1 MAEERDT
8 GILDPT
14 DFTEPDELFDY
25 TDYVTSRPDV
35 DPIDYVITSQHTAYS
50 NAPEAE
56 VDSNLAESFLHG
68 LTLHNYGSAPE
79 NLFSTEGAAYLVGS
93 FIPLVTINRMAVA
106 HTPKLLA
113 GLRNVIGGKPTGLTK
128 ALQSQQVEFGSRI
141 ALEAGVWTG
150 LDAELEG
157 VDGYKEALAYTALG
171 EGLFLGIQQGIKS
184 KLKLKNGVGVE
195 EPGPTSVT
203 GREILDDIFAGP
215 VKNIDEK
222 GVKDFYS
229 MKARYDEN
237 LADEIQ
243 ELVLESKRI
252 QDAKLAQ
259 ARSMYSNTM
268 RYTSDEL
275 PNISLNVDDSVS
287 VMTPE
292 GVYKI
297 SKDDI
302 KNWKANPV
310 IKQPVAKKDLK
321 VMRATQPDKKL
332 KDVLTEEQA
341 NTIVEQLSNR
351 ANFLKP
357 KDIKKFNPFY
367 YYSKF
372 GAKDTVTKKKQ
383 VRRVKRATKKQE
395 AQKERGSITGDKL
408 ITYHATIR
416 GLRGSANEKNFNEV
430 LAQFLTGETKAV
442 KAGKLQDFKRLEISR
457 YLDKSTKERLAKVP
471 DEFGVT
477 TPDPI
482 LTQVG
487 KGKRKTEVV
496 RGLGPEPSRKELAA
510 MEAASKREAADPLI
524 QAWKAKNKVKVLDP
538 AVDPLGGRQVAR
550 PRKSKLPTEDQ
561 AVKAAEILE
570 EGRVE
575 ARQMNYDRYKSTYET
590 DARAFMDTFNIN
602 NLVREKAEAAGLSMS
617 KITKDV
623 VRGKN
628 LDVEIPAIDDL
639 IAKNPKRLGT
649 VKRVVLE
656 AEEEYNKILAQ
667 HDTIVQQFDP
677 YVTGRARLP
686 EPEGAL
692 TEDMLPIELP
702 DNVLRSP
709 HDLFMQREM
718 FAFKDYVH
726 NVLKDTKAA
735 GQKKPIVDVDP
746 DTVTPKSDKLTFT
759 ERITGIKFARTV
771 KPKQKT
777 DIEDM
782 MEQFQG
788 KGNSYTFIMGKKK
801 YAPYKEITLGKKKY
815 HTVPVPKELQDTVE
829 FMPTGVFK
837 PVDMPME
844 AYVTQHKKY
853 IRTVVLD
860 NELSDPKLRRYI
872 DSPEDV
878 NKQQVEVTGDTT
890 SVSLSE
896 AKHADGYNNFMG
908 QAMDIVNNA
917 VPQATYK
924 NLSPARKAQTIP
936 LNKNMFVA
944 LDNALQDVF
953 VRLGHGAYNK
963 NVYMDILKKA
973 LKTRGIDLEKL
984 PKGPISP
991 QGKRAIQSTV
1001 NTIEEN
1007 NILSGLGVA
1016 PGKKGSWVEY
1026 TKKQK
1031 ILKDRLEVIDSV
1043 DNNLAAQEDAL
1054 AKRLLAKLE
1063 SLVENKKNFEFADED
1078 MLIQLNKLA
1087 NGLQAINQNVSFNT
1101 RRVLKMIA
1109 EDAKALAVDDTP
1121 FGQLTKQKKSKKS
1134 KAGIKGVDKGVD
1146 FETAAH
1152 QKITKALE
1160 RLMNPKIESK
1170 LLNEVDLTN
1179 IKKLIDDPNAGTKHR
1194 AAIQNTLYRNI
1205 LNEIDAWV
1213 YNSPRRAFKSEYEAI
1228 VKDVTNNKKSQQE
1241 LLQFQK
1247 LFIADILANPDDFV
1261 KQAVELNK
1269 YGKSDH
1275 KLYLAL
1281 RSMFGDD
1288 NARIK
1293 LHSLIGRQELTNN
1306 LTLQKYLR
1314 QLEDPD
1320 TTLPNKVDDAAEASA
1335 KKKDDGPDDP
1345 PSQDDG
1351 MPPGDGGNEVVET
1364 ALGKV
1369 EERNTLADALINDPV
1384 NELRKIARKTGDYV
1398 FLELADKT
1406 KLSVQKLKRKLS
1418 NDPSIAGAD
1427 EDSLYS
1433 VLRRDGRYSKVVE
1446 EIVEDV
1452 GSPQKF
1458 RELVI
1463 APARSKADEIQKAVN
1478 EIQFDKSLDEAAGM
1492 AKATETV
1499 KAMLNA
1505 KLVPANVRK
1514 FLQSIYDTL
1523 DDLRRISNNK
1533 IREANVRRK
1542 ELGLPLLKETRYLP
1556 GYLPVVHDGVFDVY
1570 IGGVLHGNF
1579 ASKAE
1584 VREALLKFF
1593 KENPQSQKDIRI
1605 QPINSDLDAA
1615 ADIKTADALIRDA
1628 EIGAQDAKKFLE
1640 ESTADTYTD
1649 LLFRHA
1655 RSRQEGLLETT
1666 QQTFDDLIQRYSYQA
1681 YKYGEYADVATAF
1694 KQAHDT
1700 LIKKGYNADANYI
1713 KAYQD
1718 YFLGRPDKVERGFDK
1733 LLKNSIANISKI
1745 PGVGSALAHF
1755 NITPG
1760 SSSFRK
1766 LSGMITSFGSFAAL
1780 GFNVATSML
1789 QLSIVGM
1796 NVVPIL
1802 GFRSTIK
1809 GIRNARLAMKP
1820 GTEANKKYGKILQ
1833 DLGLDMN
1840 TNDGRV
1846 QEIYENALKVANQSG
1861 TKVNLKR
1868 VKDASLYMFNN
1879 MDKLG
1884 RVITAIAAKE
1894 HGVNIAKRIAQKQSR
1909 YNFSTITDAREYL
1922 KREERILFEQ
1932 YMRLGG
1938 PGKMSMTDDAVLD
1951 AFSRNLVDET
1961 NFVYNT
1967 SNVPFAFNNAVA
1979 APLLQFKTWVQKETM
1994 FVMQSIFDAPKKLPL
2009 AQQYEEFIKITGA
2022 FTALGGI
2029 FSLPGGQELDLLM
2042 RTVFGVSPKA
2052 YFYEKDSPF
2061 MDILAGGVAMGAGI
2075 SLEGRMGA
2083 GNVFTIVDTEN
2094 IFGIYP
2100 TRLFKAVSAFKEGRV
2115 EKGINYL
2122 LPRAIQNLM
2131 QGTEIVQSGRLMSS
2145 YSGDLVF
2152 DYDEMDSNPLYAA
2165 ALKIAGFESPAE
2177 TRNRVLKYALYDK
2190 SRQTGNEVRLAKW
2203 RAFESM
2209 DDGDFAEAYAIL
2221 AAYNISRKEAVE
2233 LWRKS
2238 RFETEADRTTIGN
2251 TTRSDELLEDVQNYR
2266 NKFR

>member
-25 TDYVTSRPDV
+25 TDYVSSRPDV

-50 NAPEAE
+50 NAPETE
-56 VDSNLAESFLHG
+56 IDSNLAESFLHG
-68 LTLHNYGSAPE
+68 LTLHNVGSAPE
-79 NLFSTEGAAYLVGS
+79 NLFSTEGAMYLLGS
-93 FIPLVTINRMAVA
+93 FVPLVTINRMAVA
-106 HTPKLLA
+106 QTPKLLA
-113 GLRNVIGGKPTGLTK
+113 GLRNIVGGKPTGLTK
-128 ALQSQQVEFGSRI
+128 ALQSQQVEFGSRV
-141 ALEAGVWTG
+141 ALEAGLWAGV
-150 LDAELEG
+150 DPNLEG
-157 VDGYKEALAYTALG
+157 VDGYKEALAYTFLG

-184 KLKLKNGVGVE
+184 KLKLKKGVGLE
-195 EPGPTSVT
+195 EPGPTEVT
-203 GREILDDIFAGP
+203 TRAVLDDVFGGP
-215 VKNIDEK
+215 IKNIDEK
-222 GVKDFYS
+222 GVRDFYS

-237 LADEIQ
+237 LTDELEELILQSKQIQ
-243 ELVLESKRI
+243 N
-252 QDAKLAQ
+252 AKLAQ
-259 ARSMYSNTM
+259 ARSMYSNTI
-268 RYTSDEL
+268 RHTSDEL
-275 PNISLNVDDSVS
+275 PNISLNVDDSIS
-287 VMTPE
+287 VMTPD

-297 SKDDI
+297 SKNDI

-321 VMRATQPDKKL
+321 VMRAMQPNKKL

-341 NTIVEQLSNR
+341 DSIIEQMSNR

-367 YYSKF
+367 YYTKF
-372 GAKDTVTKKKQ
+372 GAKDAITPKKQ
-383 VRRVKRATKKQE
+383 VKRIKRSTKKQE
-395 AQKERGSITGDKL
+395 AQKERGTITSDKL

-416 GLRGSANEKNFNEV
+416 GLRGSPDEKNFNDV
-430 LAQFLTGETKAV
+430 LGDFIAGRSAKAP
-442 KAGKLQDFKRLEISR
+442 AGKLQDFKRLESLR
-457 YLDKSTKERLAKVP
+457 YLDKSSQGRLRKAP
-471 DEFGVT
+471 

-482 LTQVG
+482 LTQIG
-487 KGKRKTEVV
+487 KGRRKQEVV
-496 RGLGPEPSRKELAA
+496 TGLGPEPVRKEIAA
-510 MEAASKREAADPLI
+510 AAAEGRRAEADPLI
-524 QAWKAKNKVKVLDP
+524 QAWKTKNKVKVIDP
-538 AVDPLGGRQVAR
+538 AVDPLGSRQTAR
-550 PRKSKLPTEDQ
+550 ARKSKLPTEDQ

-570 EGRVE
+570 EGRIQS
-575 ARQMNYDRYKSTYET
+575 RQMSYDRYKSTYEM

-602 NLVREKAEAAGLSMS
+602 NLVREKAKAAGLSMS
-617 KITKDV
+617 KTVQDV
-623 VRGKN
+623 IRGKN

-639 IAKNPKRLGT
+639 IAKNPRRLST

-656 AEEEYNKILAQ
+656 AEEEYNRILAG

-686 EPEGAL
+686 EPEGPL
-692 TEDMLPIELP
+692 TKESVQIELP
-702 DNVLRSP
+702 ETALRSP
-709 HDLFMQREM
+709 HDTFMQREM

-759 ERITGIKFARTV
+759 ERVTGIKFARTV
-771 KPKQKT
+771 KPKQRT

-788 KGNSYTFIMGKKK
+788 KGNSYTFVTGKKK
-801 YAPYKEITLGKKKY
+801 YAPYKEITLGKRKY
-815 HTVPVPKELQDTVE
+815 HTVPVPKDLQDTVE
-829 FMPTGVFK
+829 FMPTGIFK
-837 PVDMPME
+837 PVDMPIE
-844 AYVTQHKKY
+844 AYVKQHRKY

-860 NELSDPKLRRYI
+860 NELSDPGLRRYI
-872 DSPEDV
+872 DSPEDI
-878 NKQQVEVTGDTT
+878 NKQQVEVTGNTT

-924 NLSPARKAQTIP
+924 TLSAARKAQSVP

-953 VRLGHGAYNK
+953 VRLGQGAYNK

-984 PKGPISP
+984 PKGPIP
-991 QGKRAIQSTV
+991 PAGKRAIQNTV

-1007 NILSGLGVA
+1007 NILSGLGVS

-1026 TKKQK
+1026 NKKQK

-1043 DNNLAAQEDAL
+1043 DNSLAAQEDEI
-1054 AKRLLAKLE
+1054 AKRILAKLE
-1063 SLVENKKNFEFADED
+1063 SLVENKKNFEFANED
-1078 MLIQLNKLA
+1078 MLVQLNKLA
-1087 NGLQAINQNVSFNT
+1087 SGLQAINQNVSYNT
-1101 RRVLKMIA
+1101 RRVLNMIA
-1109 EDAKALAVDDTP
+1109 EDARALAVDDTA
-1121 FGQLTKQKKSKKS
+1121 FGQLTKQKRSRKS
-1134 KAGIKGVDKGVD
+1134 KAGIKGVDKGAD

-1170 LLNEVDLTN
+1170 LLNELDLTN
-1179 IKKLIDDPNAGTKHR
+1179 IKDLGPKHR

-1213 YNSPRRAFKSEYEAI
+1213 YNSPRRAFKSEYETI
-1228 VKDVTNNKKSQQE
+1228 VRDVTNNKKSQQE

-1261 KQAVELNK
+1261 KQAVAINK

-1281 RSMFGDD
+1281 RSMFGDN

-1314 QLEDPD
+1314 RLDGDPETVVANPTD
-1320 TTLPNKVDDAAEASA
+1320 EAAEASA
-1335 KKKDDGPDDP
+1335 KKKTDGPEDP
-1345 PSQDDG
+1345 PGSDDG
-1351 MPPGDGGNEVVET
+1351 MPPGDGGDEVVES
-1364 ALGKV
+1364 ALGKI

-1384 NELRKIARKTGDYV
+1384 NELRKIARKTGDYI

-1406 KLSVQKLKRKLS
+1406 KLAVQKLKRKLS
-1418 NDPSIAGAD
+1418 NDPAIAGAD

-1446 EIVEDV
+1446 EIVEEV
-1452 GSPQKF
+1452 GGDKRF

-1463 APARSKADEIQKAVN
+1463 GPARAKADEIQKVVN
-1478 EIQFDKSLDEAAGM
+1478 DIQFDKSLSEAAGM
-1492 AKATETV
+1492 QKARDAV
-1499 KAMLNA
+1499 KTMLNA
-1505 KLVPANVRK
+1505 KLVPVNVRK

-1533 IREANVRRK
+1533 IREANIKRK

-1579 ASKAE
+1579 ASKTE
-1584 VREALLKFF
+1584 VREALLKYF

-1640 ESTADTYTD
+1640 ESTPETYTD

-1666 QQTFDDLIQRYSYQA
+1666 QRTFEDLVQRYSYQA
-1681 YKYGEYADVATAF
+1681 YKYGEYADVATSF
-1694 KQAHDT
+1694 KQAHDF
-1700 LIKKGYNADANYI
+1700 LVKNGYTADSNYI

-1718 YFLGRPDKVERGFDK
+1718 YFLGRPDKVERLFDGF
-1733 LLKNSIANISKI
+1733 LKNSVANISKI

-1780 GFNVATSML
+1780 GFNLATAGL

-1796 NVVPIL
+1796 NVVPVL
-1802 GFRSTIK
+1802 GFRATIK

-1861 TKVNLKR
+1861 TRVNLKR
-1868 VKDASLYMFNN
+1868 VKDASLFLFNN
-1879 MDKLG
+1879 MDKMG

-1894 HGVNIAKRIAQKQSR
+1894 HGINIARRIAQKQSR
-1909 YNFSTITDAREYL
+1909 YNFTSITEAQKYL

-1938 PGKMSMTDDAVLD
+1938 PNKISMTDDAVLD
-1951 AFSRNLVDET
+1951 AFSRNMVDET

-1994 FVMQSIFDAPKKLPL
+1994 FVMQSIFDAPKNLPL
-2009 AQQYEEFIKITGA
+2009 AQRYEEFIKITGA

-2029 FSLPGGQELDLLM
+2029 FSLPGGQEMDLFM

-2061 MDILAGGVAMGAGI
+2061 MDILAGGIGMGMGV

-2083 GNVFTIVDTEN
+2083 GDVFTIVDTEN

-2100 TRLFKAVSAFKEGRV
+2100 TRLFKAATAFKEGRV
-2115 EKGINYL
+2115 DKGINYL
-2122 LPRAIQNLM
+2122 LPRAIQNLK
-2131 QGTEIVQSGRLMSS
+2131 QGLEIVDSGRLMSS

-2152 DYDEMDSNPLYAA
+2152 DYDEMDSNPMYAA
-2165 ALKIAGFESPAE
+2165 VLKMAGFESPDE
-2177 TRNRVLKYALYDK
+2177 TRNRILKYALYDK
-2190 SRQTGNEVRLAKW
+2190 SRKTGNEVRLAKW
-2203 RAFESM
+2203 RAFRNM
-2209 DDGDFAEAYAIL
+2209 DDGDFEEAYAIL
-2221 AAYNISRKEAVE
+2221 AEYNISRQEAVE
-2233 LWRKS
+2233 LWKKS
-2238 RFETEADRTTIGN
+2238 RLETEADRTTIGN
-2251 TTRSDELLEDVQNYR
+2251 TTRSDELLQDVENYR
-2266 NKFR
+2266 NKFK